1 MEEQVYESRGATSW
15 ESRMYSNTSIRLDNY
30 NTRKPYPEN
39 IQEIEN
45 VIYKNFRRLADKISK
60 DG

>member
-1 MEEQVYESRGATSW
+1 VKLVIEYLARVW
-15 ESRMYSNTSIRLDNY
+15 C
-30 NTRKPYPEN
+30 KN